1 MLMLE
6 VISALSKRLDLRQ
19 RVIATANVYC
29 KRFYCKNAYAATDV
43 MLVMAACVYLA
54 AKVEEMPVRIRTFCT
69 ETSRLYVE
77 MGLRDTTLQV
87 ETLAEMEFYLL
98 EELEFDLVVF
108 HPYRTLQKL
117 AAMRGCAPDTADGA
131 SADGTTERSPPGYA
145 SAFARSIDDKVY
157 QLAWYVCAMCSH
169 ADHRFII
176 NDTYWTELPLL
187 YPPYLI
193 AIASLYLSLVLHPS
207 TAQHVDE
214 AVRKRKAT
222 EPPEPNAGSATQP
235 DACDKDPAPPASMPD
250 STPENILAFLAR
262 LNVSLPLVAEI
273 AQALLANYALWHR
286 VRAGR
291 TGSDRSNLVGA

>member
-1 MLMLE
+1 MTLK

-43 MLVMAACVYLA
+43 MLVLAACVYLA
-54 AKVEEMPVRIRTFCT
+54 AKVEEMPVRIKTFCA
-69 ETSRLYVE
+69 ESSRLYVE
-77 MGLRDTTLQV
+77 MGLRETTLQV

-117 AAMRGCAPDTADGA
+117 AAIRGNAADTTDGVSSDGA
-131 SADGTTERSPPGYA
+131 TEPTPPGYA
-145 SAFARSIDDKVY
+145 TAFARSIDDKVY
-157 QLAWYVCAMCSH
+157 QLAWYVRATCSH

-176 NDTYWTELPLL
+176 NDAYWTELPLL

-193 AIASLYLSLVLHPS
+193 AIASLYLSLVLHPG
-207 TAQHVDE
+207 TAQHVDA
-214 AVRKRKAT
+214 AVRKRKASG
-222 EPPEPNAGSATQP
+222 PPEPNEGSATQP
-235 DACDKDPAPPASMPD
+235 EASDRDPDPPGPAPETM
-250 STPENILAFLAR
+250 PENMLAFLAH

-273 AQALLANYALWHR
+273 AQALLANYALWRR

-291 TGSDRSNLVGA
+291 PGSDGGNLVGA